1 MKESKPVRYDF
12 CLLIPY
18 YNNLPGLRLSLES
31 ISYDSSKCMVLI
43 IDDGSKDILHYEDLA
58 DSLPDELSVQIIR
71 LPTNKGITEA
81 LNTGLEWL
89 EKNNYFRYVARLD
102 CGDVCVSDRFHQQIG
117 FLETHPGID
126 MVGSWCIFK
135 NFSTGWAFRYKT
147 PTEHGEIVRGMHFR
161 NIFRHSTV
169 MWRADVIGKAGK
181 YPYTF
186 PHAEDYGFFYQILNK
201 GKAAIIPRDL
211 VICEI
216 NPNSIS
222 VNHRREQYQS
232 RIRVVRQYGKNKLFS
247 LIGIVK
253 LRLLLLI
260 PYKIILQTKR
270 FVYGIKHND
279 VI

>member
-1 MKESKPVRYDF
+1 MKEQQPVQFDF

-18 YNNLPGLRLSLES
+18 YKDLSGLCLSLKS
-31 ISYDSSKCMVLI
+31 ISYDPGKCKVLI
-43 IDDGSKDILHYEDLA
+43 IDDGSPQVLHYEDLA
-58 DSLPDELSVQIIR
+58 SSVPDALSIEIIR
-71 LPTNKGITEA
+71 LPVNKGITAA

-89 EKNNYFRYVARLD
+89 EKNKDFRFIARLD
-102 CGDVCVSDRFHQQIG
+102 CGDLCVGDRFHRQIG
-117 FLETHPGID
+117 FLETHPEID

-147 PTEHGEIVRGMHFR
+147 PTEHGKIVRGMHFR

-169 MWRADVIGKAGK
+169 MWRADVIGKAGN

-201 GKAAIIPRDL
+201 GKAAIIPLDL

-222 VNHRREQYQS
+222 VNHRREQYKS
-232 RIRVVRQYGKNKLFS
+232 RIRVVKQYGKNRLFS
-247 LIGIVK
+247 LIGVLK

-260 PYKIILQTKR
+260 PYKIIIQTKR
-270 FVYGIKHND
+270 FIYGIKHNH